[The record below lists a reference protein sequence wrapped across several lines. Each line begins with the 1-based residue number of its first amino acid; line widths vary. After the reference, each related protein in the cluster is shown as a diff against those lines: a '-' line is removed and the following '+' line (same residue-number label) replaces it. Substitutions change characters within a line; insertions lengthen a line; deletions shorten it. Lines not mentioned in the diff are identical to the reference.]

1 MFKLILYINLQSVS
15 YNRSTFVGLSILWV
29 IIVIG
34 SVLYYFSPYISIGF
48 QLKLVVVVVV
58 D

>member
-1 MFKLILYINLQSVS
+1 M
-15 YNRSTFVGLSILWV
+15 GLSILWV

-58 D
+58 DQRVFKSLWIFFFFFGIA